1 MYIIYYL
8 DNVFNMNCNT
18 YLFYKLIKYINTYTK
33 FKFTSIIY
41 RYRLTISLYLVNY
54 RHVRRLWGK

>member
-18 YLFYKLIKYINTYTK
+18 NLFYNLIKYINTYTK
-33 FKFTSIIY
+33 FKFTSIYIY
-41 RYRLTISLYLVNY
+41 IYIYIDLLLVY
-54 RHVRRLWGK
+54 M